1 MTLQPF
7 SDIDFHHRRRRR
19 PRITGGSSSSSIDT
33 RLCSHDTVY
42 VFTL

>member
-1 MTLQPF
+1 LIIIIVIILELLVAAQAAM
-7 SDIDFHHRRRRR
+7 DA
-19 PRITGGSSSSSIDT
+19 